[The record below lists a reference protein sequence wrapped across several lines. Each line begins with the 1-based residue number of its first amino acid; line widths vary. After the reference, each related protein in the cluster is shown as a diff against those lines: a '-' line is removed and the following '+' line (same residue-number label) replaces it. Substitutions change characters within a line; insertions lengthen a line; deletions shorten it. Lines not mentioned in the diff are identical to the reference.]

1 MPFLFSP
8 RFFINLNYPFSDSA
22 DRKMAAPQV
31 HSRTTHSSGDVPS
44 TPTKSDGDFVNNKA
58 S

>member
-1 MPFLFSP
+1 MPILFSP

-22 DRKMAAPQV
+22 DRTMAAPQV
-31 HSRTTHSSGDVPS
+31 HSRTTHFSGDVSS